1 MNVTIEIPED
11 RAARFQKQ
19 AQARGLTLDRW
30 LLELADQNA
39 PAAPTDKPKRTFA
52 DVCAKVR
59 GLADD
64 LDFSRDP
71 FSRPRYCSMSALLL
85 DTNIPSESIRSR
97 PDPKLDAWIHGQDD
111 KTLHLSFVTIGELRK
126 GRSARSGSLRADRSA
141 WPMA

>member
-30 LLELADQNA
+30 LLELGDQNA
-39 PAAPTDKPKRTFA
+39 PPVADKPKRTFA
-52 DVCAKVR
+52 AVCAKAR

-71 FSRPRYCSMSALLL
+71 SPGRDVLL
-85 DTNIPSESIRSR
+85 
-97 PDPKLDAWIHGQDD
+97 
-111 KTLHLSFVTIGELRK
+111 
-126 GRSARSGSLRADRSA
+126 
-141 WPMA
+141 